1 MHVVFHSQRIS
12 YVKFVESS
20 VDVSPDAGSSVPR
33 RPEGLRSEKRGTC
46 ERIVWN
52 EDSVLSEDSSLRK
65 KIGFDQT
72 RSDEAEPNR
81 RLSTML
87 TKKHVKTLY
96 EKNDKE

>member
-1 MHVVFHSQRIS
+1 M
-12 YVKFVESS
+12 
-20 VDVSPDAGSSVPR
+20 GSSVPR
-33 RPEGLRSEKRGTC
+33 LPEGLRSEKRGKR

-72 RSDEAEPNR
+72 RSDEAVPNR

-87 TKKHVKTLY
+87 TKNMSK
-96 EKNDKE
+96 